1 MIDAVVSGTGG
12 QRVNPRT
19 RRALAAA
26 GCALALSI
34 VQSSRVLA
42 QPSAGEDA
50 QSILTIDHYVAN
62 DSAVP
67 AIAGQKTQIY
77 VRERVKPATVLR
89 GGDTPR
95 VVLFVH
101 GAGTP
106 AEVAFDV
113 PYADYSWMGYLAAA
127 GYDVF
132 SMDMTGYGRS
142 TRPSAMND
150 VCNLTEEQQRALGAA
165 GCKASYGQQLTT
177 VASDWDDVDAVVEHL
192 RKLRGV
198 ARVSLVGWSLG
209 GPRAG
214 GYAAQ
219 HADKVDKLVVLAPAY
234 NRAAAAQPPTPN
246 PAAGAAFNTQSHA
259 EFTANWDR
267 QVGCP
272 EQYEPA
278 ASDAVW
284 RAMLASDPVGA
295 TWGQG
300 VRRAPNT
307 TVFGWTQS
315 AVKGMR
321 TPTLMVAGAHD
332 KQVAPE
338 RVHELYEDLGAA
350 DKVLVDLGC
359 ASHNAMWE
367 HNHLLLFRASLEW
380 LTAGTVEGMKQGI
393 VRLGY

>member
-1 MIDAVVSGTGG
+1 
-12 QRVNPRT
+12 
-19 RRALAAA
+19 
-26 GCALALSI
+26 
-34 VQSSRVLA
+34 
-42 QPSAGEDA
+42 
-50 QSILTIDHYVAN
+50 
-62 DSAVP
+62 
-67 AIAGQKTQIY
+67 
-77 VRERVKPATVLR
+77 
-89 GGDTPR
+89 
-95 VVLFVH
+95 
-101 GAGTP
+101 
-106 AEVAFDV
+106 VAFDV
-113 PYADYSWMGYLAAA
+113 PYADYSWMAYLAAA

-165 GCKASYGQQLTT
+165 TCKASYGQQLTT
-177 VASDWDDVDAVVEHL
+177 VASDWDDIDAVVEHL

-234 NRAAAAQPPTPN
+234 NRAATAQPPTPN

-259 EFTANWDR
+259 EFAANWDR

-272 EQYEPA
+272 GQYEPA

-284 RAMLASDPVGA
+284 GAMLASDPVGA
-295 TWGQG
+295 TLGQG

-307 TVFGWTQS
+307 TVFGWTQA
-315 AVKGMR
+315 AVKAMR
-321 TPTLMVAGAHD
+321 TPTLMVTGVHD

-338 RVHELYEDLGAA
+338 RVHEMYEDLGAG
-350 DKVLVDLGC
+350 DKVLVDLAC

-367 HNHLLLFRASLEW
+367 RNHLLLFRASREW
-380 LTAGTVEGMKQGI
+380 LDAGTVEGLKQGI